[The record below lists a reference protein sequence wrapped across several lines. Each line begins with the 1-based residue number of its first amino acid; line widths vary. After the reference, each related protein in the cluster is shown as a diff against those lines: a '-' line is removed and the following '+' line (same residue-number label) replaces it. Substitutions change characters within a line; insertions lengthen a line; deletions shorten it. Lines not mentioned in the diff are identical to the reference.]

1 MTTTNL
7 LTADELLQMKDD
19 GFRYELVR
27 GELIKRSP
35 AGHQHGRIALNL
47 TGPLFQHVKTHNLG
61 AVYAAETG
69 FKLAADPDVV
79 RAPDAAFIRRER
91 VEEVGQTE
99 GFWPGAPDLAAEVI
113 SPGDTHAEVEDKIA
127 DWLDAGTR
135 LVVVVN
141 PSTQTVALYHSRS
154 DIRILTIDDV
164 LDGGEVVPNWTLPV
178 RDIFLLNIS
187 TTPPDTLC
195 EQPRTS
201 AWYARHRPSAT
212 TVCGPLKYNRQ
223 NGRPR

>member
-1 MTTTNL
+1 MTTTDL
-7 LTADELLQMKDD
+7 ITADELLQMKDD

-27 GELIKRSP
+27 GELVKMSP
-35 AGHQHGRIALNL
+35 AGHQHGRIALNF
-47 TGPLFQHVKTHNLG
+47 TTPLDQFVRANKLG

-69 FKLAADPDVV
+69 FKLAEDPDVV

-113 SPGDTHAEVEDKIA
+113 SPGDTYAEVEDKIA

-141 PSTQTVALYHSRS
+141 PSTQTVALYRSRS
-154 DIRILTIDDV
+154 DIRVLTTDDV

-178 RDIFLLNIS
+178 RDIFI
-187 TTPPDTLC
+187 
-195 EQPRTS
+195 
-201 AWYARHRPSAT
+201 
-212 TVCGPLKYNRQ
+212 
-223 NGRPR
+223 

>member
-1 MTTTNL
+1 MQGTLARFLPLSALVEIPMTTTEL
-7 LTADELLQMKDD
+7 ITADELLQMKDD

-27 GELIKRSP
+27 GELIKMSP

-69 FKLAADPDVV
+69 FKLAEDIV

-91 VEEVGQTE
+91 VEAVGLTT

-113 SPGDTHAEVEDKIA
+113 SPGDTYAEVEDKVA

-141 PSTQTVALYHSRS
+141 PSTQTVALHYSRS
-154 DIRILTIDDV
+154 DIRILTTDDV
-164 LDGGEVVPNWTLPV
+164 LDGGEVVLGWTLPV
-178 RDIFLLNIS
+178 RDIFI
-187 TTPPDTLC
+187 
-195 EQPRTS
+195 
-201 AWYARHRPSAT
+201 
-212 TVCGPLKYNRQ
+212 
-223 NGRPR
+223 

>member
-1 MTTTNL
+1 MTTTDL
-7 LTADELLQMKDD
+7 ITADELLQMKDD

-27 GELIKRSP
+27 GELVKMSP
-35 AGHQHGRIALNL
+35 AGHQHGRIALNF
-47 TGPLFQHVKTHNLG
+47 TTPLDQFVRANKLG

-69 FKLAADPDVV
+69 FKLAEDPDVV

-99 GFWPGAPDLAAEVI
+99 GFWPGAPDLAAEVV
-113 SPGDTHAEVEDKIA
+113 SPGDTYAEVEDKIA

-141 PSTQTVALYHSRS
+141 PSTQTVALYRSRS
-154 DIRILTIDDV
+154 DIRVLTTDDV

-178 RDIFLLNIS
+178 RDIFI
-187 TTPPDTLC
+187 
-195 EQPRTS
+195 
-201 AWYARHRPSAT
+201 
-212 TVCGPLKYNRQ
+212 
-223 NGRPR
+223 

>member
-1 MTTTNL
+1 MQIPAGSVLSAQRPLFGVALAFSGKSFPLSALVEIPMTTTDL
-7 LTADELLQMKDD
+7 ITDDELLQMKDD

-47 TGPLFQHVKTHNLG
+47 TGPLFQYVKTHNLG

-69 FKLAADPDVV
+69 FKLAEDMV
-79 RAPDAAFIRRER
+79 RTPDAAFIQRER

-99 GFWPGAPDLAAEVI
+99 GFWPGAPDLVAEVV
-113 SPGDTHAEVEDKIA
+113 SPGDTYAEVQDKIA

-141 PSTQTVALYHSRS
+141 PSTQTVALYRSQS
-154 DIRILTIDDV
+154 DIRVLPLT
-164 LDGGEVVPNWTLPV
+164 TC
-178 RDIFLLNIS
+178 S
-187 TTPPDTLC
+187 T
-195 EQPRTS
+195 
-201 AWYARHRPSAT
+201 AA
-212 TVCGPLKYNRQ
+212 K
-223 NGRPR
+223 

>member
-1 MTTTNL
+1 MTTTDL
-7 LTADELLQMKDD
+7 ITADELLQMKDD

-27 GELIKRSP
+27 GELVKRSP

-61 AVYAAETG
+61 TIYATGTG
-69 FKLAADPDVV
+69 FKLAEDMV
-79 RAPDAAFIRRER
+79 RAPDAAFTRRER
-91 VEEVGQTE
+91 VEAVGLTT

-113 SPGDTHAEVEDKIA
+113 SPGDTYAEVQDKVS

-141 PSTQTVALYHSRS
+141 PSTQTVTLHYSRS
-154 DIRILTIDDV
+154 DIRVLTIDDV

-178 RDIFLLNIS
+178 RDIFI
-187 TTPPDTLC
+187 
-195 EQPRTS
+195 
-201 AWYARHRPSAT
+201 
-212 TVCGPLKYNRQ
+212 
-223 NGRPR
+223 

>member
-1 MTTTNL
+1 MQMPVGRVLSAQGPLFGVAFAFSGRFLPTVFVEIPMTITDL
-7 LTADELLQMKDD
+7 ITANELLQRKDD

-27 GELIKRSP
+27 GELIKMSP

-61 AVYAAETG
+61 AVYAAGTG
-69 FKLAADPDVV
+69 FKLAVNPDGV

-91 VEEVGQTE
+91 VEEVGRTA
-99 GFWPGAPDLAAEVI
+99 GFWPGAPDLAAEVV
-113 SPGDTHAEVEDKIA
+113 SPGDTYAEVQDKIA

-141 PSTQTVALYHSRS
+141 PSTQTVDLYRSRS
-154 DIRILTIDDV
+154 DIRILTMDDV

-178 RDIFLLNIS
+178 RDIF
-187 TTPPDTLC
+187 
-195 EQPRTS
+195 
-201 AWYARHRPSAT
+201 A
-212 TVCGPLKYNRQ
+212 
-223 NGRPR
+223 

>member
-1 MTTTNL
+1 MTTTDL
-7 LTADELLQMKDD
+7 ITADELLQMKDD

-47 TGPLFQHVKTHNLG
+47 TTPLDQFVRANQLG
-61 AVYAAETG
+61 AVYAAKTG
-69 FKLAADPDVV
+69 FKLAEDMV

-91 VEEVGQTE
+91 VEAVGLTT

-113 SPGDTHAEVEDKIA
+113 SPGDTYAEVEDKVA

-141 PSTQTVALYHSRS
+141 PSTQTVALHYSRS
-154 DIRILTIDDV
+154 DIRILTTDDV
-164 LDGGEVVPNWTLPV
+164 LDGGEVVLGWTLPV
-178 RDIFLLNIS
+178 RDIFI
-187 TTPPDTLC
+187 
-195 EQPRTS
+195 
-201 AWYARHRPSAT
+201 
-212 TVCGPLKYNRQ
+212 
-223 NGRPR
+223 